1 MSAIIAGFWLR
12 FHTVNHAQHE
22 VIGDSYSELLK
33 KVSSLGK
40 ERQEL
45 SRKGK
50 HLVGNKVSI
59 LREEL
64 GNDMTQ

>member
-1 MSAIIAGFWLR
+1 MSAIITGFWLR
-12 FHTVNHAQHE
+12 FHIVNHVQHG

-33 KVSSLGK
+33 KVSSGK

-59 LREEL
+59 LRKEL